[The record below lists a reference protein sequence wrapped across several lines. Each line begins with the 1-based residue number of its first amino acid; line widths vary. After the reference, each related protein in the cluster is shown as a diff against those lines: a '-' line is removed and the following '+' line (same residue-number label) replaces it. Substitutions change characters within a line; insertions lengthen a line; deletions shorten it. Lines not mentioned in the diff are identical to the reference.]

1 MCVHVILIVVVL
13 ADMGDGWRMASGAD
27 DNKVCVW
34 DYQRRMCLQT
44 LQQHTN
50 PGIH

>member
-1 MCVHVILIVVVL
+1 MCVDVILIVTVL
-13 ADMGDGWRMASGAD
+13 ADMCDGWRMASGAQD
-27 DNKVCVW
+27 DTVRVW

-50 PGIH
+50 IGIH